1 MFKWRRCVG
10 KSPFSDRP
18 NKDKCNALENI
29 VGSII
34 KLVSVSLVAV
44 LLAACGDKQPAGEQ
58 GVGNVEAEAQSTAQP
73 TAQPTVANVT
83 TDTLLAATETP
94 EQWQTY
100 GGSYDETRHSSLSQI
115 NRDTLSDLGVAWVY
129 DMQKPRGVEATPIV
143 VDGVMYV
150 SGSWSVVYALD
161 ARTGK
166 ELWVYDPKV
175 SGDAAAKG
183 CCDVVNRGVAVYE
196 GKVFIGVFD
205 GRLEALD
212 AKTGEL
218 VWSQV
223 TVDQSKPYT
232 ITGAPRVV
240 KDKVIIGNGGAEL
253 GVRGYVTAYD
263 TETGDLVWRFY
274 TVPNPEKKPDGA
286 VSDAILAKLANDTW
300 GDTGAWTTDGG
311 GGTVWDAIVY
321 DSVND
326 QVLLGVGNGSPW
338 NASIR
343 DPDSNGDNLFISSI
357 LAVDADT
364 GVYRW
369 HYQTTP
375 RDMWDYTA
383 TQPMILAN
391 LPLGENGSPL
401 RVVMQAP
408 KNGFFYVLEAA
419 TGQLIS
425 ADAFA
430 EMNWATGVDENGRPI
445 EVPEARN
452 LDEDYAVLPG
462 PTGAHNWHPMSYS
475 PDTGLVY
482 IPTNTWPFLYSRP
495 DPENL
500 VESNWNVG
508 YREDAGWPLE
518 IPEGAIEGMRSIG
531 GGSLLAWDPV
541 KGQARWAV
549 PFPVPFNGGTL
560 SVASGLIFQANK
572 GGELVAYDA
581 ETGER
586 VWSHGLVG
594 GPGAAPMTYEVD
606 GEQYIT
612 ILSGW
617 GSTIAMV
624 YGVVFEDAVAP
635 EMGRVITFKLGANG
649 ELPKPLDSGIVKSPK
664 APPLGDEAMQM
675 QGLTLFAANCQWCH
689 GAFAISSG
697 VLPDLR
703 WSAVVGSEASWDAVV
718 REGALSSRG
727 MVSVGARL
735 DKTET
740 DAIRAYVLKQAWD
753 AVSRGEA
760 VAAVSD

>member
-1 MFKWRRCVG
+1 MKSIFKLLG
-10 KSPFSDRP
+10 
-18 NKDKCNALENI
+18 
-29 VGSII
+29 
-34 KLVSVSLVAV
+34 VSLTVT
-44 LLAACGDKQPAGEQ
+44 LLIGCGDKQAAPEQ
-58 GVGNVEAEAQSTAQP
+58 SAISVESDKQVMAEP
-73 TAQPTVANVT
+73 KVANVT
-83 TDTLLAATETP
+83 TDSLLAAAETP
-94 EQWQTY
+94 DQWQTY
-100 GGSYDETRHSSLSQI
+100 GGTYDEARHSSLSQI
-115 NRDTLSDLGVAWVY
+115 NRDTLSELGIGWVY
-129 DMQKPRGVEATPIV
+129 DMKKPRGVEATPIV

-161 ARTGK
+161 ARTGE

-175 SGDAAAKG
+175 PGAAAAKG

-212 AKTGEL
+212 AKTGAL

-263 TETGDLVWRFY
+263 TNSGDLVWRFY

-343 DPDSNGDNLFISSI
+343 DPDSDGDNLFISSI

-364 GVYRW
+364 GEYRW

-383 TQPMILAN
+383 TQPMILAS
-391 LPLGENGSPL
+391 LPLGENGAPL

-408 KNGFFYVLEAA
+408 KNGFFYILDAA

-445 EVPEARN
+445 EVPAARS

-482 IPTNTWPFLYSRP
+482 IPTNTWPFIYSRP
-495 DPENL
+495 DPENP

-518 IPEGAIEGMRSIG
+518 IPEGAIEGMRGIG
-531 GGSLLAWDPV
+531 GGSLLAWDPL
-541 KGQARWAV
+541 KGEARWAV

-635 EMGRVITFKLGANG
+635 EMGRVITFKLGGDG
-649 ELPKPLDSGIVKSPK
+649 ELPKPLESGIVRSPK
-664 APPLGDEAMQM
+664 APLLGDQAQ
-675 QGLTLFAANCQWCH
+675 QALGLTLFAANCQWCH

-703 WSAVVGSEASWDAVV
+703 WSAIVGSEASWDAVV
-718 REGALSSRG
+718 REGALSNSG
-727 MVSVGARL
+727 MVSVAGRL
-735 DKTET
+735 DKRET
-740 DAIRAYVLKQAWD
+740 DAVRAYILKQAWD
-753 AVSRGEA
+753 AVARGEA
-760 VAAVSD
+760 DAPEIE

>member
-1 MFKWRRCVG
+1 MKSIFKLLG
-10 KSPFSDRP
+10 
-18 NKDKCNALENI
+18 
-29 VGSII
+29 
-34 KLVSVSLVAV
+34 VSLAV
-44 LLAACGDKQPAGEQ
+44 TLLIGCGDKQAAPEQ
-58 GVGNVEAEAQSTAQP
+58 SAISVASDKRVMAEP
-73 TAQPTVANVT
+73 KVANVT
-83 TDTLLAATETP
+83 TDSLLAAAETP
-94 EQWQTY
+94 DQWQTY
-100 GGSYDETRHSSLSQI
+100 GGTYDEARHSSLSQI
-115 NRDTLSDLGVAWVY
+115 NRDTLSELGIGWVY
-129 DMQKPRGVEATPIV
+129 DMKKPRGVEATPIV

-161 ARTGK
+161 ARTGE

-175 SGDAAAKG
+175 PGAAAAKG

-212 AKTGEL
+212 AKTGAL

-263 TETGDLVWRFY
+263 TNSGDLVWRFY

-343 DPDSNGDNLFISSI
+343 DPDSDGDNLFISSI

-364 GVYRW
+364 GEYRW

-383 TQPMILAN
+383 TQPMILAS
-391 LPLGENGSPL
+391 LPLGENGAPL

-408 KNGFFYVLEAA
+408 KNGFFYILDAA

-445 EVPEARN
+445 EVPAARS

-482 IPTNTWPFLYSRP
+482 IPTNTWPFIYSRP
-495 DPENL
+495 DPENP

-518 IPEGAIEGMRSIG
+518 IPEGAIEGMRGIG
-531 GGSLLAWDPV
+531 GGSLLAWDPL
-541 KGQARWAV
+541 KGEARWAV

-635 EMGRVITFKLGANG
+635 EMGRVITFKLGGDG
-649 ELPKPLDSGIVKSPK
+649 ELPKPLESGIVRSPK
-664 APPLGDEAMQM
+664 APLLGDQAQ
-675 QGLTLFAANCQWCH
+675 QALGLTLFAANCQWCH

-703 WSAVVGSEASWDAVV
+703 WSAIVGSEASWDAVV
-718 REGALSSRG
+718 REGALSNSG
-727 MVSVGARL
+727 MVSVAGRL
-735 DKTET
+735 DKRET
-740 DAIRAYVLKQAWD
+740 DAVRAYILKQAWD
-753 AVSRGEA
+753 AVARGEA
-760 VAAVSD
+760 DAPEIE

>member
-1 MFKWRRCVG
+1 MTVKIM
-10 KSPFSDRP
+10 PIM
-18 NKDKCNALENI
+18 A
-29 VGSII
+29 
-34 KLVSVSLVAV
+34 A
-44 LLAACGDKQPAGEQ
+44 LAALIALGCAEESTDSDAENAG
-58 GVGNVEAEAQSTAQP
+58 AAAPP
-73 TAQPTVANVT
+73 TAIDSSPAAANVSQAR
-83 TDTLLAATETP
+83 LIAADEEP
-94 EQWQTY
+94 EQWMTY
-100 GGSYDETRHSSLSQI
+100 GGSYDETRHSTLTKI
-115 NRDTLSDLGVAWVY
+115 NRDTLADLGIGWVY
-129 DMQKPRGVEATPIV
+129 DMKKPRGVEATPVV

-166 ELWVYDPKV
+166 ELWTYDPKV
-175 SGDAAAKG
+175 SGEDAAKG

-196 GKVFIGVFD
+196 GKVFVGVFD

-212 AKTGEL
+212 AKTGEVL
-218 VWSQV
+218 WSNV

-232 ITGAPRVV
+232 ITGAPRAF
-240 KDKVIIGNGGAEL
+240 KNKVIIGNGGAEL

-263 TETGDLVWRFY
+263 TDTGDLAWRFY
-274 TVPNPEKKPDGA
+274 TVPNPNKEPDGA
-286 VSDAILAKLANDTW
+286 ASDDILARLANDTW

-326 QVLLGVGNGSPW
+326 QVLLGIGNGSPW
-338 NASIR
+338 NPTLR
-343 DPDSNGDNLFISSI
+343 DPDGNGDNLFLSSI

-364 GVYRW
+364 GAYRW

-383 TQPMILAN
+383 TQPMILAD
-391 LPLGENGSPL
+391 LPLGEGNAPR

-408 KNGFFYVLEAA
+408 KNGFFYVIDAK
-419 TGQLIS
+419 TGELIS
-425 ADAFA
+425 ADAFTD
-430 EMNWATGVDENGRPI
+430 MTWATGVDENGRPI
-445 EVPEARN
+445 EVPAARQLN
-452 LDEDYAVLPG
+452 DDMVVLPG

-475 PDTGLVY
+475 EDTGLVY
-482 IPTNTWPFLYSRP
+482 IPTNIWPLIYSRP
-495 DPENL
+495 DPENT
-500 VESNWNVG
+500 VKSNWNIG
-508 YREDAGWPLE
+508 YRVDAGWPLT
-518 IPEGAIEGMRSIG
+518 IPAGGIEDMRSMG

-541 KGQARWAV
+541 KGEARWAV

-560 SVASGLIFQANK
+560 SVASGLVFQAHK

-624 YGVVFEDAVAP
+624 YGVVFEDAVGP
-635 EMGRVITFKLGANG
+635 EMGRVITFKLGG
-649 ELPKPLDSGIVKSPK
+649 QETLPKPLENGIARTPKSE
-664 APPLGDEAMQM
+664 PLGDDALQTK
-675 QGLTLFAANCQWCH
+675 GLRLFAANCQWCH

-703 WSAVVGSEASWDAVV
+703 WSAITATEASWDAVL
-718 REGALSSRG
+718 REGALTTRG
-727 MVSVGARL
+727 MVSFADRL
-735 DKTET
+735 DKEET
-740 DAIRAYVLKQAWD
+740 DAIRAYVVRQAWNAQALDEAD
-753 AVSRGEA
+753 ARKA
-760 VAAVSD
+760 TAADMAAH

>member
-1 MFKWRRCVG
+1 MKSIFKLLG
-10 KSPFSDRP
+10 
-18 NKDKCNALENI
+18 
-29 VGSII
+29 
-34 KLVSVSLVAV
+34 VSLTVT
-44 LLAACGDKQPAGEQ
+44 LLIGCGDKQAAPEQ
-58 GVGNVEAEAQSTAQP
+58 SAISVESDKQVMAEP
-73 TAQPTVANVT
+73 KVANVT
-83 TDTLLAATETP
+83 TDSLLAAAETP
-94 EQWQTY
+94 DQWQTY
-100 GGSYDETRHSSLSQI
+100 GGTYDEARHSSLSQI
-115 NRDTLSDLGVAWVY
+115 NRDTLSELGIGWVY
-129 DMQKPRGVEATPIV
+129 DMKKPRGVEATPIV

-161 ARTGK
+161 ARTGE

-175 SGDAAAKG
+175 PGAAAAKG

-212 AKTGEL
+212 AKTGAL

-263 TETGDLVWRFY
+263 TNSGDLVWRFY

-343 DPDSNGDNLFISSI
+343 DPESDGDNLFISSI

-364 GVYRW
+364 GEYRW

-383 TQPMILAN
+383 TQPMILAS
-391 LPLGENGSPL
+391 LPLGENGAPL

-408 KNGFFYVLEAA
+408 KNGFFYILDAA

-445 EVPEARN
+445 EVPAARS

-482 IPTNTWPFLYSRP
+482 IPTNTWPFIYSRP
-495 DPENL
+495 DPENP

-518 IPEGAIEGMRSIG
+518 IPEGAIEGMRGIG
-531 GGSLLAWDPV
+531 GGSLLAWDPL
-541 KGQARWAV
+541 KGEARWAV

-635 EMGRVITFKLGANG
+635 EMGRVITFKLGGDG
-649 ELPKPLDSGIVKSPK
+649 ELPKPLESGIVRSPK
-664 APPLGDEAMQM
+664 APLLGDQAQ
-675 QGLTLFAANCQWCH
+675 QALGLTLFAANCQWCH

-703 WSAVVGSEASWDAVV
+703 WSAIVGSEASWDAVV
-718 REGALSSRG
+718 REGALSNSG
-727 MVSVGARL
+727 MVSVAGRL
-735 DKTET
+735 DKRET
-740 DAIRAYVLKQAWD
+740 DAVRAYILKQAWD
-753 AVSRGEA
+753 AVARGEA
-760 VAAVSD
+760 DAPEIE

>member
-1 MFKWRRCVG
+1 MKSIFKLLG
-10 KSPFSDRP
+10 
-18 NKDKCNALENI
+18 
-29 VGSII
+29 
-34 KLVSVSLVAV
+34 VSLAV
-44 LLAACGDKQPAGEQ
+44 TLLIGCGDKQAAPEQ
-58 GVGNVEAEAQSTAQP
+58 SAISVESDKQVMAEP
-73 TAQPTVANVT
+73 KVANVT
-83 TDTLLAATETP
+83 TDSLLAAAETP
-94 EQWQTY
+94 DQWQTY
-100 GGSYDETRHSSLSQI
+100 GGTYDEARHSSLSQI
-115 NRDTLSDLGVAWVY
+115 NRDTLSELGIGWVY
-129 DMQKPRGVEATPIV
+129 DMKKPRGVEATPIV

-161 ARTGK
+161 ARTGE

-175 SGDAAAKG
+175 PGAAAAKG

-212 AKTGEL
+212 AKTGAL

-263 TETGDLVWRFY
+263 TNSGDLVWRFY

-343 DPDSNGDNLFISSI
+343 DPDSDGDNLFISSI

-364 GVYRW
+364 GEYRW

-383 TQPMILAN
+383 TQPMILAS
-391 LPLGENGSPL
+391 LPLGENGAPL

-408 KNGFFYVLEAA
+408 KNGFFYILDAA

-445 EVPEARN
+445 EVPAARS

-482 IPTNTWPFLYSRP
+482 IPTNTWPFIYSRP
-495 DPENL
+495 DPENP

-518 IPEGAIEGMRSIG
+518 IPEGAIEGMRGIG
-531 GGSLLAWDPV
+531 GGSLLAWDPL
-541 KGQARWAV
+541 KGEARWAV

-635 EMGRVITFKLGANG
+635 EMGRVITFKLGGDG
-649 ELPKPLDSGIVKSPK
+649 ELPKPLESGIVRSPK
-664 APPLGDEAMQM
+664 APLLGDQAQ
-675 QGLTLFAANCQWCH
+675 QALGLTLFAANCQWCH

-703 WSAVVGSEASWDAVV
+703 WSAIVGSEASWDAVV
-718 REGALSSRG
+718 REGALSNSG
-727 MVSVGARL
+727 MVSVAGRL
-735 DKTET
+735 DKRET
-740 DAIRAYVLKQAWD
+740 DAVRAYILKQAWD
-753 AVSRGEA
+753 AVARGEA
-760 VAAVSD
+760 DAPEIE